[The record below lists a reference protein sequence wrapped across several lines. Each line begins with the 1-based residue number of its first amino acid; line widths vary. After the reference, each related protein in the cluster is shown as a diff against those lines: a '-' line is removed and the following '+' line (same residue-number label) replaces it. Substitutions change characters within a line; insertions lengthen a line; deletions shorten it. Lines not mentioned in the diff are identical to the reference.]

1 MPHSDA
7 NGNRDSHADGNSD
20 ADSDTNTDRD
30 ANSNSHVYSD
40 SHAYGN
46 AHTDANGYGHSH
58 SDIHAYCD
66 SDSHGNAHTDAN
78 GYGHRHSHSDI
89 HAYSDGDCH
98 SYANTDAYCDSNSNS
113 NSNSNSYGNGDLN
126 AHANCGEAFADA
138 ETASNDT
145 ATASVARIDKWNFSG
160 GNSRVIL
167 ANSPLVGRSASPDF
181 RTKCFRSAMRP
192 RIAFK
197 ENEGFATGSACD
209 MTLVWARIGRTRR
222 HITSR
227 RTALISL
234 LRQRCIG
241 SRFLT
246 QARNWTSCAT
256 QPSSW
261 RKTTSSLCRHGLSSP
276 ITIIS

>member
-78 GYGHRHSHSDI
+78 GYGHSHRHGDI
-89 HAYSDGDCH
+89 HAHSDGDCH
-98 SYANTDAYCDSNSNS
+98 SYANTDAYCDSD
-113 NSNSNSYGNGDLN
+113 SNSYRNGDLN